1 MSSTSLILKFAL
13 KHPSLVILTIIF
25 GLSGAIFN
33 GIGTAL
39 IVPLLLSF
47 LGQSLELPGGPPIF
61 QKLLSQLDRFSPEY
75 QLFLMTAVVL
85 AAIILKNASMYAN
98 NVCSGALSQA
108 LVLSLRK
115 EAIDLIFQ
123 VDLDFFA
130 KNRTGDILNRIN
142 AEVARTSA
150 AIRAGVSLVSNIL
163 TISVLVIFLVF
174 ISWQLTIV
182 SVFVLGFVA
191 SINQYFVI
199 RARNYGQSLSKNS
212 SKASVALQEILNGI
226 RLIKATGNEQT
237 ESQQIKDILKKREVA
252 EFKSLANYAIIAPV
266 NEITGLLTFLGIVVL
281 GGKFLSTQ
289 IESLSSV
296 LLTYT
301 IILFR
306 LLPYIGKLNTDRS
319 KFSNTSPSV
328 EILAEFLQRD
338 NKPFMLDGSSPYS
351 PMQEGIRFEG
361 VSFRYPGHEEFV
373 LKEIDLWIPKGTTI
387 ALVGA
392 SGAGKSTVADLLPRF
407 YDPTAGRITIDGRD
421 LREFDLKSLRRSMG
435 IVSQDTYLFNTSL
448 KENIAYSREDA
459 TEEDIIHAVKQA
471 NAYEFIVQLPDGFE
485 TQVGDRGVLL
495 SGGQRQRLAIARA
508 LLYNPDI
515 LILDEATSALDTVSE
530 KLVQQAIEMLSR
542 DRTTLVIAHRLS
554 TIQNADCIAVMD
566 KGKVVELGT
575 HNELLAQGGYYANLY
590 QVQFSTESQD
600 AIEKARL
607 ETLMDTSYEVRTRL
621 NPTIGFLNLLADDLL
636 DSYEERKEILAEAY
650 ESAVRL
656 LKTLQYLEDTAK
668 ERERKTKENREKL

>member
-1 MSSTSLILKFAL
+1 MSSRNLIIKFAL
-13 KHPSLVILTIIF
+13 RHPILVVLTIIF

-47 LGQSLELPGGPPIF
+47 LGQSLELPGGPPIL
-61 QKLLSQLDRFSPEY
+61 QKFVSLLDGFSPDNR
-75 QLFLMTAVVL
+75 LLLMTAIVL
-85 AAIILKNASMYAN
+85 AAITLKNASIYAN
-98 NVCSGALSQA
+98 SVCSGALSQA

-123 VDLDFFA
+123 VDLDFYA
-130 KNRTGDILNRIN
+130 KHRTGDILNRVN
-142 AEVARTSA
+142 TEVARTSS
-150 AIRAGVSLVSNIL
+150 AIRAGTSIVSNIL
-163 TISVLVIFLVF
+163 TISVLVVFLIF

-182 SVFVLGFVA
+182 SVFVLGLVA
-191 SINQYFVI
+191 FINQYFVV
-199 RARNYGQSLSKNS
+199 RAKKYGQLLSKNS

-226 RLIKATGNEQT
+226 RLIKATGNE
-237 ESQQIKDILKKREVA
+237 ESESKQIKETLRRRESA

-266 NEITGLLTFLGIVVL
+266 NEISGLVTFLAIVIL
-281 GGKFLSTQ
+281 GGQFLSAQVET
-289 IESLSSV
+289 LSSV

-306 LLPYIGKLNTDRS
+306 LLPYIGKLNSDRS

-328 EILAEFLQRD
+328 EILADFLRRD
-338 NKPFMLDGSSPYS
+338 NKPFMSNGSLPYS
-351 PMQEGIRFEG
+351 PIQDGICFEG
-361 VSFRYPGHEEFV
+361 VSFRYPGHDEFV

-407 YDPTAGRITIDGRD
+407 YDPTTGRITIDGRD
-421 LREFDLKSLRRSMG
+421 LREYDLKSLRRSMG

-448 KENIAYSREDA
+448 RENIAYSREDA
-459 TEEDIIHAVKQA
+459 TEEDIINAVKQA
-471 NAYEFIVQLPDGFE
+471 NAYEFIVQLPEGFE

-530 KLVQQAIEMLSR
+530 KLVQQAIETLSR

-554 TIQNADCIAVMD
+554 TIQNADRIAVMD
-566 KGKVVELGT
+566 KGKIVELGT
-575 HNELLAQGGYYANLY
+575 HDELLAQGGYYANLY

-600 AIEKARL
+600 AIERARL

-636 DSYEERKEILAEAY
+636 DSHEERKEILSEAY

-656 LKTLQYLEDTAK
+656 LKTLQYLEDSAKDK
-668 ERERKTKENREKL
+668 ERQTKERQNNP

>member
-1 MSSTSLILKFAL
+1 MSSTNLIIKFAL
-13 KHPSLVILTIIF
+13 KHPVLVVLTVIS

-47 LGQSLELPGGPPIF
+47 LGQSLELPGGPPVL
-61 QKLLSQLDRFSPEY
+61 QKVLSQLDGIDPEY
-75 QLFLMTAVVL
+75 RIIVMTGVVL
-85 AAIILKNASMYAN
+85 GAIILKNASMYAN

-108 LVLSLRK
+108 LVLSLRQ

-123 VDLDFFA
+123 VDLDFYA
-130 KNRTGDILNRIN
+130 KHRTGDILNRIN
-142 AEVARTSA
+142 TEVARTSA
-150 AIRAGVSLVSNIL
+150 AIRAGISLVSNVL
-163 TISVLVIFLVF
+163 TISVLVVFLVF

-182 SVFVLGFVA
+182 SVFVLGLVAFV
-191 SINQYFVI
+191 NQYFVV
-199 RARNYGQSLSKNS
+199 RAKTYGKSLSKNS
-212 SKASVALQEILNGI
+212 SRASVALQEILNGI
-226 RLIKATGNEQT
+226 RLIKATANEDA
-237 ESQQIKDILKKREVA
+237 ESNDIKQILRQRESA

-266 NEITGLLTFLGIVVL
+266 NEITGILTFLAIVVL
-281 GGKFLSTQ
+281 GGTFLADRVET
-289 IESLSSV
+289 LSSV

-306 LLPYIGKLNTDRS
+306 LLPYIGKLNSDRS
-319 KFSNTSPSV
+319 KFSNASPSV
-328 EILAEFLQRD
+328 EILAEFLRRD
-338 NKPFMLDGSSPYS
+338 NKPFMPDGAIPYS
-351 PMQEGIRFEG
+351 TMQDGIAFEG
-361 VSFRYPGHEEFV
+361 VSFRYPDHEELV

-407 YDPTAGRITIDGRD
+407 YDPTQGRITIDGRD
-421 LREFDLKSLRRSMG
+421 LREYDLKSLRRSMG

-459 TEEDIIHAVKQA
+459 TEEEIIGAVKQA
-471 NAYEFIVQLPDGFE
+471 NAYEFIVQLPNGFD

-530 KLVQQAIEMLSR
+530 KLVQQAIETLSR

-554 TIQNADCIAVMD
+554 TIQNADRIAVMD
-566 KGKVVELGT
+566 KGKIVELGT
-575 HNELLAQGGYYANLY
+575 HDELLAKGGYYANLY

-600 AIEKARL
+600 AIAKARL

-636 DSYEERKEILAEAY
+636 DSSEERKEILHEAY

-656 LKTLQYLEDTAK
+656 LKTLQYLEDSAR
-668 ERERKTKENREKL
+668 ERERETQEKRKQQ